1 MYGVDFFTMVSISKY
16 FNSLHIAQIFAVAS
30 LMLATLNTIHAQS
43 INSVRQDFID
53 ARKCVVLE
61 RFQMVYNNKSF
72 LQNRYL
78 ILSAKNNEKGY
89 VQCLFQENDTKLL
102 CESAS
107 GYFNKKSKD
116 HSKPSSDYLAALTRL
131 GFSTDHSKGN
141 FQRMFEIKDKYD
153 LVGVSETLLS
163 AFYELH
169 GARLNSEFV
178 WKAPLATL
186 PVGQN
191 SSTCSPV
198 S

>member
-1 MYGVDFFTMVSISKY
+1 MKRFC
-16 FNSLHIAQIFAVAS
+16 IASF
-30 LMLATLNTIHAQS
+30 MLTAFDTIHAQS
-43 INSVRQDFID
+43 IKSERQDFID

-72 LQNRYL
+72 VQNRYL
-78 ILSAKNNEKGY
+78 VLSAKNNEKGY

-102 CESAS
+102 CESSS
-107 GYFNKKSKD
+107 GYFNKKAKN
-116 HSKPSSDYLAALTRL
+116 HSKPSPDYLASLTRL

-178 WKAPLATL
+178 WNAPLATL
-186 PVGQN
+186 PIGQN